1 MNSKANASAGNG
13 APRRRRRNASD
24 LAMIVV
30 AMVTGGMLS
39 YVLTS
44 FADVPTAHGIGA
56 MTALIAVVG
65 IGVCIIGWLQ
75 LFRKPY

>member
-1 MNSKANASAGNG
+1 MNSKANATTSKGG
-13 APRRRRRNASD
+13 PRRRRRNASD

-44 FADVPTAHGIGA
+44 FAAVPAAHGIGA
-56 MTALIAVVG
+56 MTALLAVVG
-65 IGVCIIGWLQ
+65 IGLCIIGWLQ